1 MFKESRY
8 LGVDVAK
15 ETLAVA
21 FERQRWQ
28 WPNTKEGHRQLI
40 AQIRKLAQRGP
51 IHVVCEATGPYH
63 LAMCLALQN
72 AAIAVTISNP
82 MQIHH
87 FGRSEGQR
95 AKTDPIDAA
104 LIERFGNARRPPAD
118 PPLCPQLLALNEL
131 VNHRRQLVELLKALR
146 TQRQQVLSAAVGQEI
161 ERSIA
166 LVQDRIEALQE
177 QMQKL
182 IDANAAWQQR
192 LKILTSTKG
201 VGFLTAVI
209 LLVKMPELG
218 SLNRGQCGAL
228 AGVAPYDR
236 DSGNQRGRRSIKGGR
251 AEVRSA
257 LYMAALSAIR
267 FNPHFQNFHQRLL
280 KANKPFKVAITAV
293 MRKLVLYLN
302 ALCKHAALT
311 SSSTS
316 ALLSLQ
322 H

>member
-1 MFKESRY
+1 MFNQSRY

-28 WPNTKEGHRQLI
+28 FANNQQGHRALI
-40 AQIRKLAQRGP
+40 AQIKKLAQRGP

-63 LAMCLALQN
+63 LALGLALQN
-72 AAIAVTISNP
+72 AAIALTIANP
-82 MQIHH
+82 AQIHH

-118 PPLCPQLLALNEL
+118 PPLCAELIALNDL

-146 TQRQQVLSAAVGQEI
+146 TQRQQVLSAAVVQESK
-161 ERSIA
+161 RSMAIIQA
-166 LVQDRIEALQE
+166 RIEDLHE

-182 IDANAAWQQR
+182 IDANPAWKQR
-192 LKILTSTKG
+192 FGILTSTKG

-236 DSGNQRGRRSIKGGR
+236 DSGTQRGRRSIKGGR

-267 FNPHFQNFHQRLL
+267 FNPHFRDFHQRLL
-280 KANKPFKVAITAV
+280 KASKPFKVAITAV
-293 MRKLVLYLN
+293 MRKLIIYLN
-302 ALCKHAALT
+302 ALCKPTAAT
-311 SSSTS
+311 SFAS
-316 ALLSLQ
+316 ALPSLHPQ
-322 H
+322 

>member
-1 MFKESRY
+1 MFNQSRY

-15 ETLAVA
+15 KTLAVA

-28 WPNTKEGHRQLI
+28 WPNDKEGHRQLI
-40 AQIRKLAQRGP
+40 TQIKKLARGGP
-51 IHVVCEATGPYH
+51 VHVVCEATGPYH
-63 LAMCLALQN
+63 LALCLALQN
-72 AAIAVTISNP
+72 AAIAVTIANP
-82 MQIHH
+82 AQIHH

-118 PPLCPQLLALNEL
+118 PPLCPQLIALNDL

-146 TQRQQVLSAAVGQEI
+146 TQRQVVLSAAVLKETKRSMAMIGARIKEI
-161 ERSIA
+161 H
-166 LVQDRIEALQE
+166 Q

-182 IDANAAWQQR
+182 VDSNPAWKQR
-192 LKILTSTKG
+192 LEILTSAKG

-236 DSGNQRGRRSIKGGR
+236 DSGAQRGRRSIKGGR

-257 LYMAALSAIR
+257 LYMAALSAVR
-267 FNPHFQNFHQRLL
+267 FNPHFRDFHQRLL
-280 KANKPFKVAITAV
+280 HTSKPFKVAITAV
-293 MRKLVLYLN
+293 MRKLIIYLN
-302 ALCKHAALT
+302 ALCKNHSLSPANP
-311 SSSTS
+311 S
-316 ALLSLQ
+316 LSLS
-322 H
+322 